1 MSLLNCF
8 YVAIFIRGCRDIIL
22 RLLHKD
28 DWRRLGSKTG
38 ASEVKQHR
46 WFATLKWGLLRN
58 EQPPIRPTVHKDGV
72 GVNVR
77 HMKESVSLDL
87 EGSGT
92 STPVDAQAKQ
102 QRMLKDGSRGRSR
115 KELPTGAAWTS
126 APGVPDPFSG
136 FSSVT
141 LHYDGEN

>member
-1 MSLLNCF
+1 MALFLVIF
-8 YVAIFIRGCRDIIL
+8 YRSGCRDIIL

-58 EQPPIRPTVHKDGV
+58 ETPPIQPTVQKDGV

-87 EGSGT
+87 EDQKKAHGQY
-92 STPVDAQAKQ
+92 PHEHRD
-102 QRMLKDGSRGRSR
+102 RGRSR
-115 KELPTGAAWTS
+115 KDPHSHLPPGAA
-126 APGVPDPFSG
+126 APHSTHKATNDPFSG